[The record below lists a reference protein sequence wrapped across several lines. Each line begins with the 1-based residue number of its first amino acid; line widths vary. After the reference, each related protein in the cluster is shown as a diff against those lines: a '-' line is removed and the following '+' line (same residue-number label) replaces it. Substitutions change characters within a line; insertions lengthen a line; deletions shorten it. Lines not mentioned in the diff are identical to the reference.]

1 MSNKKWILWFIT
13 ICGILLC
20 GFGAVTVIIDPYF
33 HYHKP
38 LSSLQYPIDNERYQ
52 NDGIVKHF
60 EYNAIITGTSMTQ
73 NFKASVFDRIFG
85 VDSIKV
91 PFSGA
96 SYKEINDNLLIATT
110 CNSDIKLILRGLDY
124 NRLLDTKDEMRYEE
138 EFYPR
143 YLYDNN
149 LCNDVKYVFNKSV
162 LFETTLRVLE
172 YTNGGGTTTDF
183 DSYSNWMQNYTF
195 GKEAVE
201 AGYARPEKSSVK
213 SELSDEEYKNIRGNI
228 TQNVT
233 ELADA
238 HPEIEFYLFFT
249 PYSIYYWDSLNQAGT
264 LEKQL
269 DAEKYVIE
277 LILEHENIHLF
288 SFFTEFDMICDPNN
302 YKDVA
307 HYSEDINSKI
317 LVWMSEGK
325 HELNE
330 ANYQEYCW
338 QMYEFYTN
346 YDYDSLFE

>member
-172 YTNGGGTTTDF
+172 YTNGGGAQLRILIAIAIGCKTIHL
-183 DSYSNWMQNYTF
+183 
-195 GKEAVE
+195 
-201 AGYARPEKSSVK
+201 EKKLWRQGMPDQRKAASKVSFQM
-213 SELSDEEYKNIRGNI
+213 KNIK
-228 TQNVT
+228 TYV
-233 ELADA
+233 
-238 HPEIEFYLFFT
+238 
-249 PYSIYYWDSLNQAGT
+249 GT
-264 LEKQL
+264 SHK
-269 DAEKYVIE
+269 
-277 LILEHENIHLF
+277 
-288 SFFTEFDMICDPNN
+288 M
-302 YKDVA
+302 
-307 HYSEDINSKI
+307 
-317 LVWMSEGK
+317 
-325 HELNE
+325 
-330 ANYQEYCW
+330 
-338 QMYEFYTN
+338 
-346 YDYDSLFE
+346 